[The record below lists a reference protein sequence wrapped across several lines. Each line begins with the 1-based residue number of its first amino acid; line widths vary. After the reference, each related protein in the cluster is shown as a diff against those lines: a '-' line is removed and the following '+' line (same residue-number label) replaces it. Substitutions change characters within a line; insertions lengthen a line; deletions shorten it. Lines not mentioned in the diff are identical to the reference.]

1 MRVSTSWMAQ
11 QSVNSMLDG
20 QASLSDLQNRINS
33 GKRINQPS
41 DDPVGSARALELSHM
56 DADVA
61 QYQRNITSANARLGL
76 EDQALSTTSDALTR
90 VRTLVLQGINGT
102 QTDQTRSDIAAELS
116 QIRNQLMGLANG
128 KDGNGDYLFGG
139 NRTGAQP
146 FTAQGGTVAYNGDDG
161 QRMVAAGPGM
171 QVATGDPGSAVFMNV
186 PTGNGTFQ
194 VSAGAGNTGTAV
206 AGTTSVADRTQWDNG
221 NYTIAFT
228 SATAYEVRDAAN
240 NVVSTGTYADDGN
253 AVVAFRGVQVGISG
267 TPAAGD
273 SFSVGPSGTQ
283 DIFSTMDNIISALK
297 TTGGGPAM
305 KNALNAQ
312 FSNLDQAIDTVTQT
326 RAAIGGRMNALDQ
339 QQSLN
344 GDLSLQYQGALSDVQ
359 DLDYYDAIS
368 KLNLQNTALQAAQM
382 TYTKVQ
388 SSTLFDYLK

>member
-267 TPAAGD
+267 APAAGD

>member
-146 FTAQGGTVAYNGDDG
+146 FTAQGGAVTYNGDDG

>member
-20 QASLSDLQNRINS
+20 QSNLSDLQNRLDS

-41 DDPVGSARALELSHM
+41 DDPVGAARALELSHM

-61 QYQRNITSANARLGL
+61 QYQRNISSANARLGL
-76 EDQALSTTSDALTR
+76 EDQALSTSSDALTR

-102 QTDQTRSDIAAELS
+102 QTDQTRADIAAELT
-116 QIRNQLMGLANG
+116 QIRTQLMGLANG
-128 KDGNGDYLFGG
+128 KDGNGDYLFAG
-139 NRTGAQP
+139 NRTGGQP
-146 FTAQGGTVAYNGDDG
+146 FSAQGGAVVYNGDDG

-171 QVATGDPGSAVFMNV
+171 QVATGDPGSAVYMKI

-194 VSAGAGNTGTAV
+194 VAAGAGNTGTAV
-206 AGTTSVADRTQWDNG
+206 AGTISVSDRTQWDNG

-228 SATAYEVRDAAN
+228 SATAYEVRDASNA
-240 NVVSTGTYADDGN
+240 VVGSGSYADDGN

-283 DIFSTMDNIISALK
+283 DIFSTLDNIIGALK

-305 KNALNAQ
+305 KNTLNEQ

-344 GDLSLQYQGALSDVQ
+344 GDLSLQYQGALSNVQ

>member
-11 QSVNSMLDG
+11 QSVSSMLDG
-20 QASLSDLQNRINS
+20 QASLSDLQNRISS

-41 DDPVGSARALELSHM
+41 DDPVGASRALELSHM

-76 EDQALSTTSDALTR
+76 EDQALSTSSDALTR

-146 FTAQGGTVAYNGDDG
+146 FTAQGNAVVYNGDDG

-171 QVATGDPGSAVFMNV
+171 QVATGDPGSAVFMNI

-194 VSAGAGNTGTAV
+194 VSSGAGNTGTAV
-206 AGTTSVADRTQWDNG
+206 AGTTSVADRTQWDGG

-240 NVVSTGTYADDGN
+240 NVVSSGAYANDGN

-283 DIFSTMDNIISALK
+283 DIFSTLNNIIGALK

-344 GDLSLQYQGALSDVQ
+344 GDLSLQYQSARSDVE

>member
-11 QSVNSMLDG
+11 RSVSSMLDG
-20 QASLSDLQNRINS
+20 QASLSDLQNRISS

-41 DDPVGSARALELSHM
+41 DDPVGAARALELGHM

-76 EDQALSTTSDALTR
+76 EDQALSTSSDALTR

-116 QIRNQLMGLANG
+116 QIRTQLMGLANG
-128 KDGNGDYLFGG
+128 KDGNGDYLFAG
-139 NRTGAQP
+139 NRTGGQP
-146 FTAQGGTVAYNGDDG
+146 FSAQGGAVAHNGDDG

-171 QVATGDPGSAVFMNV
+171 QVATGDPGSAVFMNI

-194 VSAGAGNTGTAV
+194 VSSGAGNTGTAV
-206 AGTTSVADRTQWDNG
+206 AGTISVADRTQWDNG

-228 SATAYEVRDAAN
+228 SATAYEVRDASN
-240 NVVSTGTYADDGN
+240 NVIGSGTYADDGN

-273 SFSVGPSGTQ
+273 NFSVAPSGKQ
-283 DIFSTMDNIISALK
+283 DIFSTLDNIIGALK

-344 GDLSLQYQGALSDVQ
+344 GDLSLQYQGALTDVQ

>member
-1 MRVSTSWMAQ
+1 MAQ

-267 TPAAGD
+267 APAAGD